1 MSGVMGGF
9 ERGLDSARRPSLL
22 RLRSGQ
28 AFVSAKGLKTML
40 AVPWPFGCPA
50 RFTATGSG
58 QTRLAQTL
66 PPFLRSRLHCSA
78 RPCHQA
84 RESKKEVEITA
95 QGSGKGR
102 QLIGASLPRPSG
114 RRWAIGEDF
123 FRGSMKKSDMRQD
136 CRNGGEGKGC

>member
-1 MSGVMGGF
+1 VRVPGLGPAAESPSTPLRTGF
-9 ERGLDSARRPSLL
+9 CFGKRTQNHVGRDMALRVPCAVHRLL
-22 RLRSGQ
+22 RPCSGQ
-28 AFVSAKGLKTML
+28 ARQRANSPGSNTARLFSGA
-40 AVPWPFGCPA
+40 GC
-50 RFTATGSG
+50 T
-58 QTRLAQTL
+58 
-66 PPFLRSRLHCSA
+66 A

-84 RESKKEVEITA
+84 RKSNKEVEITA